1 MLYNEFRIGEVMND
15 RVIEEKRYLTDKDT
29 YFLLDIN
36 NDNIFDNVEIDNI
49 YMEEVNIKRINDL
62 VIKEYYNDYNN
73 PFVIEKDNIFKS
85 NNLYINPDFYLK
97 NIDRVNKLLCTYISK
112 YDKEEFSINSAG
124 LINSEIIDAIVNNPN
139 IKIANLT
146 KYSKIPYVLK
156 KEDYLKFKK
165 AGKRVDTKAVCYD
178 LLDVFDD
185 TIMLNSEKVLIGYH
199 KYRDLISK
207 KGIYLDREL
216 TEEEL
221 YNLKYIN
228 PDLMITLEINNYE
241 HLNVVSDRLK
251 ELGYKNNIKIKLEDK
266 NSFNDYIFSD
276 KLNDMNL
283 YVETPDLES
292 VKLEDYLKFEKIL
305 YGMLKNTNNL
315 SPFEKYIYAYNI
327 TKQFKDYKEN
337 EQDKNASRKLY
348 SVLVNEYMV
357 CVGYSKLFG
366 DLLSKMGISNFDL
379 SVSVDTSYDNVSS
392 KETEFNDS
400 KSVTKEGHARRYIHI
415 IDPKYN
421 IDGYYVA
428 DPTWDNDLEHDYYNH
443 LAMTDNE
450 QANTRRYMYLNDMD
464 IFNVNNINEYIEKMN
479 IMKRESKDYTKFLF
493 AFNRLLGKIKLL
505 DMNTF
510 NRLAG
515 KYDFINKDTYYWPDN
530 ITGLVYD
537 FGSLLVNKVNKTID
551 GDTIFKA
558 VENVYRNSYNY
569 SDEELFVK
577 LEEVRKENIERQNKN
592 FPSRYR
598 INPDGTSE
606 VIYDENKF
614 EGRKL

>member
-1 MLYNEFRIGEVMND
+1 MND
-15 RVIEEKRYLTDKDT
+15 RIIEEKRYLSDKDT

-36 NDNIFDNVEIDNI
+36 SDNIFDNLEIDNI
-49 YMEEVNIKRINDL
+49 YLSDVNIKRINDL

-97 NIDRVNKLLCTYISK
+97 NLDRVNNLLCNYISK
-112 YDKEEFSINSAG
+112 YEKQEFTINSAG
-124 LINSEIIDAIVNNPN
+124 LINNEIINAIINNSN
-139 IKIANLT
+139 IKVVNLT
-146 KYSKIPYVLK
+146 KYSKTPYVLTK
-156 KEDYLKFKK
+156 DDYLKFKNS
-165 AGKRVDTKAVCYD
+165 GKRVDTKVVSEE
-178 LLDVFDD
+178 LTEVFDD
-185 TIMLNSEKVLIGYH
+185 TIMLNSERTLIGYH

-207 KGIYLDREL
+207 KGIFLDREL

-228 PDLMITLEINNYE
+228 PDLMITLNIDNYE
-241 HLNVVSDRLK
+241 HLNVVSNRLK
-251 ELGYKNNIKIKLEDK
+251 ELGYKNNIKIKIDDK
-266 NSFNDYIFSD
+266 NSFNDFIFSD
-276 KLNDMNL
+276 KLSDMNL

-366 DLLSKMGISNFDL
+366 DLLTKMGISNFDL

-392 KETEFNDS
+392 KEFEFKES
-400 KSVTKEGHARRYIHI
+400 KLITKEGHARRYIHI

-493 AFNRLLGKIKLL
+493 GFNRLLGKVKLL
-505 DMNTF
+505 DINTF

-537 FGSLLVNKVNKTID
+537 FGDLLINKVNKTID

-569 SDEELFVK
+569 SEEDLFLK

-598 INPDGTSE
+598 INQEGTSE
-606 VIYDENKF
+606 VLYDENKF